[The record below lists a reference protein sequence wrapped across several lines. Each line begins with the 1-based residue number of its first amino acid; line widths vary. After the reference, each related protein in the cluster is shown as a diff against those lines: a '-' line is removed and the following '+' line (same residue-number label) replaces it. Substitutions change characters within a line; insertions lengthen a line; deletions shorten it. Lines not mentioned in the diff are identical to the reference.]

1 MWAVREHQTSEE
13 SLQHEWQAPNKTNLK
28 ENKKAKKRGNRS
40 KSEYGGEKSLK
51 ILRDE
56 LLHSWHNFRVQ
67 RSKKKQPKNKKEGLG
82 ITNVLAEI
90 KNSVEGLG
98 DKVSEISQEVE
109 QKDKRR
115 KIKEKW

>member
-1 MWAVREHQTSEE
+1 M
-13 SLQHEWQAPNKTNLK
+13 
-28 ENKKAKKRGNRS
+28 
-40 KSEYGGEKSLK
+40 
-51 ILRDE
+51 
-56 LLHSWHNFRVQ
+56 Q

-115 KIKEKW
+115 KIKEK